1 MSYIRIMFRNSVP
14 SPRPDSHRHP
24 LPYRGSDPT
33 PGPRGHAWCPRRD
46 SNAHYPAPRAGASCQ
61 IGLRGHGVANTEP
74 PSGADPDRPPY
85 EGGAAAVRGGEASGG
100 GLEPPRARV
109 RALLGTPTPHPE
121 PRTGG
126 EIRTRKRPGLS
137 RPGIPSSRHARV
149 PPRGLEP
156 LHPRL
161 RVWCPARR
169 AQAAYKSEW
178 RTWKLPTRASARN
191 SASELHSVGADTG
204 DRTPILSLEG
214 CCSAIELH
222 PRGASP
228 LNRPGT

>member
-1 MSYIRIMFRNSVP
+1 M
-14 SPRPDSHRHP
+14 
-24 LPYRGSDPT
+24 L
-33 PGPRGHAWCPRRD
+33 WCPRRD

-61 IGLRGHGVANTEP
+61 VGLRGQEP

-126 EIRTRKRPGLS
+126 EIRTRTRPGLS
-137 RPGIPSSRHARV
+137 RPGIPNSRHARV

-156 LHPRL
+156 LHARL
-161 RVWCPARR
+161 RVWCPASR
-169 AQAAYKSEW
+169 AQAAHCRNGSDRMAP
-178 RTWKLPTRASARN
+178 RTHSVLRLR
-191 SASELHSVGADTG
+191 SVGADTG
-204 DRTPILSLEG
+204 NRTPVLSLEG
-214 CCSAIELH
+214 CCSASELH
-222 PRGASP
+222 PLVAPTGNDPACSRFSA
-228 LNRPGT
+228 RR

>member
-1 MSYIRIMFRNSVP
+1 MNPAEPPAGFAPAP
-14 SPRPDSHRHP
+14 SSLPRKRPDSGTARA
-24 LPYRGSDPT
+24 L
-33 PGPRGHAWCPRRD
+33 CPRRD

-61 IGLRGHGVANTEP
+61 VGLRGHGVVDTEP

-85 EGGAAAVRGGEASGG
+85 EGGAAAVRGGEKASGG
-100 GLEPPRARV
+100 GLEPPMARV

-156 LHPRL
+156 LHARL

-169 AQAAYKSEW
+169 AQAAYWSEW
-178 RTWKLPTRASARN
+178 PGSKPPRPSPAQRRPLAYITLERIRGIEPRSSAWRAAALPLSYIRLVAPAGNDPACSRFSAR
-191 SASELHSVGADTG
+191 
-204 DRTPILSLEG
+204 R
-214 CCSAIELH
+214 
-222 PRGASP
+222 
-228 LNRPGT
+228 